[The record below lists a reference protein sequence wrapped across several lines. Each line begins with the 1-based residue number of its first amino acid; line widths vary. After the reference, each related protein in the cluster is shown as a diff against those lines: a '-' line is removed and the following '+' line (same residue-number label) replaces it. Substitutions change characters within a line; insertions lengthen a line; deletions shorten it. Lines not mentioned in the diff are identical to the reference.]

1 MGRPPKLFPHNDVE
15 ELRQGRTQLRRA
27 LKEKETGQVQ
37 VPLWAVEGL
46 VQGLVRELEIENA
59 ELATSSLLEWATGLV
74 VIVNAIPSKST
85 LDVEIYSS
93 KILANEVPFII
104 EKVRLEFD
112 HPTEIL
118 RQQANWL
125 SQNAFGDYPF
135 KARNDVTRMSWID
148 KNLSLVLQGLTAY
161 IYSIE
166 EDLGSRCCNS
176 CPRKNSPPQ
185 GKERTAFSCIKTPAK
200 LRNAVLGYH
209 HGLSLETVKRSLSGR
224 PSRSKR
230 QV

>member
-1 MGRPPKLFPHNDVE
+1 MGRPPKLFPQNDVE
-15 ELRQGRTQLRRA
+15 ELRQGRAWLKRS

-59 ELATSSLLEWATGLV
+59 ELATSKLLEWATGLV
-74 VIVNAIPSKST
+74 AIVNHVPSKSK
-85 LDVEIYSS
+85 LDLEIYSS
-93 KILANEVPFII
+93 KILADEVLFII

-118 RQQANWL
+118 WQQANWL

-148 KNLSLVLQGLTAY
+148 KNLSLVLQGLTLY
-161 IYSIE
+161 TYSIE
-166 EDLGSRCCNS
+166 KDLGSRCCNS
-176 CPRKNSPPQ
+176 CPRKNGPPQ
-185 GKERTAFSCIKTPAK
+185 GEERTAFSCIKTPAK

-209 HGLSLETVKRSLSGR
+209 HRLSPKTVKRSLAGR
-224 PSRSKR
+224 SSRSKR

>member
-1 MGRPPKLFPHNDVE
+1 MGRPPKRFPQNDVE
-15 ELRQGRTQLRRA
+15 KLRQGRTRLSSSPQ
-27 LKEKETGQVQ
+27 EKETGQVQ
-37 VPLWAVEGL
+37 IPLWAVEGL
-46 VQGLVRELEIENA
+46 VQGLVRELGIENA
-59 ELATSSLLEWATGLV
+59 ELATSRLLEWAIGMV
-74 VIVNAIPSKST
+74 AIVNPVPSESS

-93 KILANEVPFII
+93 KILADEVLFII
-104 EKVRLEFD
+104 EEVRLEFD

-135 KARNDVTRMSWID
+135 KARNPATRLPWLD
-148 KNLSLVLQGLTAY
+148 KNLSLVLLDLTLY
-161 IYSIE
+161 TDSIE

-176 CPRKNSPPQ
+176 CPRKNDPPQ
-185 GKERTAFSCIKTPAK
+185 GEERTAFSCIKTPSI

-209 HGLSLETVKRSLSGR
+209 HGLSPETVKRSLSGR

-230 QV
+230 